1 MNSHKDPEMNL
12 SDNIFHLLHIQKSGK
27 SVKSYHTMETL
38 SVVLTSNV
46 YWYGSRNAFT
56 INKLLFKLYKTA
68 GILVVGFR
76 QTEI

>member
-46 YWYGSRNAFT
+46 Y
-56 INKLLFKLYKTA
+56 
-68 GILVVGFR
+68 
-76 QTEI
+76 